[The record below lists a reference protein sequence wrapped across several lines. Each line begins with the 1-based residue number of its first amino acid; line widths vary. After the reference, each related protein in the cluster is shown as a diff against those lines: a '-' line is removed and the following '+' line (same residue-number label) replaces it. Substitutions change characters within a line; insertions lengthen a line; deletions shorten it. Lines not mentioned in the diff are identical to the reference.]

1 MARSLAIMKR
11 LFLLS
16 VVIVVFFQIYSFRDL
31 IIAIEKS
38 KVPLE
43 VSSPLPPVHMNSS
56 WIGNQWIPPP
66 GYNMYSAR
74 EIQNYFRSHSIL
86 FVGDSTARRTYATM
100 YGILSAAEQHPTVYD
115 LDDRSVIDAGKGKGS
130 EKEYCPKKGLF
141 LCRKMPLQVLNQY
154 DLLDGPCLVNLVD
167 IVKTDSFRLWK
178 EWINTYSLVIF
189 VIGPWEVGGND
200 YRNCGAERHGRKNQ
214 TDIFFRTFF
223 ESDELNDSNTT
234 FVWRTWGS
242 PGTTHKNQGN
252 DEILWKKARTH
263 NAYVKALV
271 DSNEISRK
279 KAGKKMGAVSYID
292 WGQAMLPR
300 LYPTKNRISG
310 DIDPHYGLEA
320 RLAFVQMLI
329 NHLVER
335 DRQKKLL
342 MQPWINN
349 AKEHGYKDSELFLT
363 ISKGE
368 EPLGR
373 HERESLEKAM
383 SSFCG
388 HCIWTG
394 LISCKNRLK
403 YMLNHYKLGQLSGL
417 VSVMKNPACNTSATV
432 EQQVPV

>member
-1 MARSLAIMKR
+1 MARSLAIMNR

-16 VVIVVFFQIYSFRDL
+16 IVIVLVFFQIYSFRDP

-38 KVPLE
+38 RVPLV
-43 VSSPLPPVHMNSS
+43 VSSPLPPVHINSS

-74 EIQNYFRSHSIL
+74 EIQNYFRGHSIL

-115 LDDRSVIDAGKGKGS
+115 LDDSSVIDVGKGKGS
-130 EKEYCPKKGLF
+130 KKESCQKGYS

-154 DLLDGPCLVNLVD
+154 DLLDGACLIGLAD
-167 IVKTDSFRLWK
+167 MVKTDSFHLWK

-189 VIGPWEVGGND
+189 VIGPWEVGGMWQ
-200 YRNCGAERHGRKNQ
+200 CGAERHGRKNQ
-214 TDIFFRTFF
+214 TDIFFRTLF

-242 PGTTHKNQGN
+242 PGTTHGNPSN
-252 DEILWKKARTH
+252 DEKLWKKARTH
-263 NAYVKALV
+263 NAYVKTLV

-292 WGQAMLPR
+292 WGQAMFPI
-300 LYPTKNRISG
+300 LYPTEKRISG

-342 MQPWINN
+342 MQPWLNN

-394 LISCKNRLK
+394 VISCEYRLN
-403 YMLNHYKLGQLSGL
+403 YMLNKNKMAQLSGL

-432 EQQVPV
+432 EE